1 MAMEYV
7 ELHARSA
14 FSFLRGASTPE
25 ELIAV
30 CSALEMPA
38 MALLDNDG
46 LYGAARFHLA
56 AKKLKIKAHMGAEIT
71 VRIDSASCKKFSVSA
86 AGAADNS
93 PGRKPGVKVNKLIRA
108 RGAGDRNPT
117 KSSSIVESV
126 APHGAR
132 INFSGRGPRAA
143 ARGYYLPPLRGSL
156 SHLFTL
162 PLLVK
167 NRIGYQNLC
176 RLITL
181 MKLRVPKHAKPG
193 ECAVT
198 LDELAKYAEGL
209 ICLTGAEDGPLTS
222 ALNHRGHREAEQI
235 AGNLIDIFGRGN
247 VYAELQRH
255 FNRDEEARN
264 HLVIE
269 LARRLKL
276 PLLATNGVN
285 YAMRQQ
291 RQVADVFTCIR
302 NHVRLETA
310 GRLLSLNSERFVKSP
325 KEMTA
330 LFADLPEAIA
340 NTAELSSRLEF
351 TLQDLGYEFPKY
363 PVPDGE
369 TMTSFLR
376 KRTYEGAHG
385 RYGRNGE
392 FKRAEKQIEHELKLI
407 EKLKLEGYFLIVWDI
422 VEFCKRQNILIQGR
436 GSAANS
442 AVCYSLGIT
451 AVDPVGMELL
461 FERFLSEERG
471 EWPDIDLDLPSGDQR
486 ERAIQYVYERYG
498 KLGAAMTANVITY
511 RGRSAARE
519 VGKVLGFDEETL
531 GRLSGLV
538 HTWEWK
544 DPKDTTQ
551 RQFKDAGL
559 DLRDRRIKKFF
570 QLYLAVQDLPR
581 HLGQHSGGMVI
592 CQGQLDSVV
601 PLEPAA
607 MPGRVVVQWDKEDC
621 ADLGIIKVDLLGL
634 GMMAVIEE
642 TLQIIRDDYR
652 EEVDLAH
659 LPQDD
664 EAVYSALQ
672 QADTI
677 GMFQIE
683 SRAQMSCLPRL
694 RPTKFYDIVVQVA
707 IIRPGPIVGN
717 MVNPYLERRLGRA
730 PVRYAHPDLEPV
742 LKRTLGVPLF
752 QEQLLKMAMICADF
766 TGGEAEELR
775 RAMGFK
781 RSEQRM
787 KEIEKKLRRG
797 MTKKGIADE
806 TQEEIIE
813 QIASFALYGFP
824 ESHAASFALI
834 AYASAYLKCHYLA
847 AFTAAT
853 LNNQPM
859 GFYQPFTIIKDAQR
873 HGLKVLSVDVMRSN
887 WECVVE
893 KSQESGVGSRGSR
906 GHTLEVGGRESLEQ
920 VLEVSDQALLRPS
933 SRRDEIFIDDNEDK
947 FLRAPLGAKE
957 FRSYGAA
964 DEFFNSGSIN
974 IQPLCGPAKID
985 DVLGVRS
992 NSLHPTPNSQSPA
1005 LRLGLLCVRGLREE
1019 AGRAIV
1025 RARNE
1030 RPFTSLDDLHHRV
1043 PELRKDEL
1051 RKLAA
1056 VGALNFVRQGV
1067 GVRVSGLEDASKSRT
1082 DSPDHKNLSAF
1093 APSRET
1099 SHYFPNLPV
1108 DDEISRPAAK
1118 PQRTAKTSTKGS
1130 QLPPT
1135 PNSLPPTIHR
1145 RDALW
1150 QVERV
1155 SRDPGPLYEPLE
1167 ETEASPLDP
1176 MSLNE
1181 RLNADLRGT
1190 GITIGRHPMAHQ
1202 RAWLNTMKV
1211 TPAGELRNL
1220 RNGMWVK
1227 VAGWVIVRQRPGT
1240 AKGFVFLSMED
1251 ETGISNIIVTP
1262 QLFEK
1267 YRLPLV
1273 NFPFLLIEGVL
1284 QHQDNVISVKARRI
1298 EPLEMKV
1305 ESVGSHDFH

>member
-1 MAMEYV
+1 MQKHLKKESRILPTAHRTPPTQYV

-14 FSFLRGASTPE
+14 FSFLRGAATPE

-30 CSALEMPA
+30 CSTLQMPA

-46 LYGAARFHLA
+46 VYGAARFHLA
-56 AKKLKIKAHMGAEIT
+56 AKKLDIKAHIGAEIT
-71 VRIDSASCKKFSVSA
+71 VLYPQSQVSSLKSQSRPIPNAKSQIQNSKCKTQNSTFS
-86 AGAADNS
+86 
-93 PGRKPGVKVNKLIRA
+93 
-108 RGAGDRNPT
+108 
-117 KSSSIVESV
+117 
-126 APHGAR
+126 
-132 INFSGRGPRAA
+132 
-143 ARGYYLPPLRGSL
+143 
-156 SHLFTL
+156 L
-162 PLLVK
+162 PLLVI

-176 RLITL
+176 RLITF

-193 ECAVT
+193 ECAVS
-198 LDELAKYAEGL
+198 LEELAEYAEGL
-209 ICLTGAEDGPLTS
+209 VCLTGCDDGPL
-222 ALNHRGHREAEQI
+222 ANEINHRDT
-235 AGNLIDIFGRGN
+235 AGAQRSTEKLIEVFGKEN

-255 FNRDEEARN
+255 FDRDEEARN
-264 HLVIE
+264 HAVIE
-269 LARRLKL
+269 LARKLKL
-276 PLLATNGVN
+276 PLLATNGVC
-285 YAMRQQ
+285 YATRIQ

-310 GRLLSLNSERFVKSP
+310 GRLLSVNSERFVKSP
-325 KEMTA
+325 KQMTE
-330 LFADLPEAIA
+330 LFADLPEAMA
-340 NTAELSSRLEF
+340 NTLELSARLDF
-351 TLQDLGYEFPKY
+351 TLKDLGYEFPKY
-363 PVPDGE
+363 PVPPGE

-376 KRTYEGAHG
+376 ARTYEGARR
-385 RYGRNGE
+385 RYDRNGAYA
-392 FKRAEKQIEHELKLI
+392 RAQKQIEHELKLI

-519 VGKVLGFDEETL
+519 VGKVLGFDDDTL

-544 DPKDTTQ
+544 DPQDTTA

-592 CQGQLDSVV
+592 CQGQLNSVV

-642 TLQIIRDDYR
+642 TIQIIRDDYK

-664 EAVYSALQ
+664 PAVYSALQ

-694 RPTKFYDIVVQVA
+694 RPQRFYDIVVQVA

-752 QEQLLKMAMICADF
+752 QEQLLKMAMTCADF
-766 TGGEAEELR
+766 SGGEAEELR

-797 MTKKGIADE
+797 MTRKGISGE
-806 TQEEIIE
+806 VQEEIVE

-834 AYASAYLKCHYLA
+834 AYASGYLKCHYLA

-873 HGLKVLSVDVMRSN
+873 HGLKVLPADVTRSN
-887 WECVVE
+887 WECTIESVSGQSSVASGWE
-893 KSQESGVGSRGSR
+893 KDYSVTRGNGDPENFFKPTDR
-906 GHTLEVGGRESLEQ
+906 
-920 VLEVSDQALLRPS
+920 RPLTT
-933 SRRDEIFIDDNEDK
+933 N
-947 FLRAPLGAKE
+947 
-957 FRSYGAA
+957 
-964 DEFFNSGSIN
+964 
-974 IQPLCGPAKID
+974 
-985 DVLGVRS
+985 
-992 NSLHPTPNSQSPA
+992 HH
-1005 LRLGLLCVRGLREE
+1005 LRLGLLCVKGLRAE

-1025 RARNE
+1025 RARCD
-1030 RPFTSLDDLHHRV
+1030 RPFTSIDDLHQRV

-1056 VGALNFVRQGV
+1056 VGALNWIENPKSNVESPKSQNGNQKTN
-1067 GVRVSGLEDASKSRT
+1067 VSKQKVAQTLDIGSGTLD
-1082 DSPDHKNLSAF
+1082 
-1093 APSRET
+1093 
-1099 SHYFPNLPV
+1099 
-1108 DDEISRPAAK
+1108 K
-1118 PQRTAKTSTKGS
+1118 P
-1130 QLPPT
+1130 
-1135 PNSLPPTIHR
+1135 HR

-1155 SRDPGPLYEPLE
+1155 ARDAGPLYEKLE
-1167 ETEASPLDP
+1167 EDNSSPLCAMD
-1176 MSLNE
+1176 LNE

-1190 GITIGRHPMAHQ
+1190 GITIGRHPLAHQ
-1202 RAWLNTMKV
+1202 RSWLDTMKV
-1211 TPAGELRNL
+1211 TPAGELKSL

-1284 QHQDNVISVKARRI
+1284 QHQDNVVSVKARKI
-1298 EPLEMKV
+1298 EPLQMKV
-1305 ESVGSHDFH
+1305 AAVGSHDFH